1 MLTIYILGFIL
12 TLLIFGLMLRR
23 FGDAMEEDCIVAG
36 IATVF
41 WPISLPLFMIYLT
54 LHFIVFYKN

>member
-1 MLTIYILGFIL
+1 
-12 TLLIFGLMLRR
+12 MLRR